1 MFAVS
6 LLTWKKVTMGEN
18 CSLLVSLDWFYIP
31 VIRNDRDVFVFFFF
45 FYPRGKNKDLDSVF
59 SLFLV

>member
-1 MFAVS
+1 MT
-6 LLTWKKVTMGEN
+6 LGEN

-45 FYPRGKNKDLDSVF
+45 FSRGKNKDLGSVF